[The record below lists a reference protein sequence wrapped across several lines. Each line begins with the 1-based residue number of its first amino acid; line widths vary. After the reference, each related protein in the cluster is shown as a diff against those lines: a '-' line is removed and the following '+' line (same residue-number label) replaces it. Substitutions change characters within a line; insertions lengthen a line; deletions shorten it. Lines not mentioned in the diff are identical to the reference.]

1 MNHCN
6 LMDNILKNIK
16 PSKFE
21 EYRVDSKVNSFL
33 KRLNKNLK
41 DAAAILGGSVA
52 KNTWLKGNHDVD
64 IFVLF
69 DNDANASD
77 RLENV
82 LEKSF
87 KNVERVHGSRDYFQL
102 RYKSLNFEIVPVLKI
117 EKIKDAKNITDISP
131 LHVQWVRSQ
140 KNEKIS
146 DEIRLSKAFAQA
158 QGVYGAETYIKGFS
172 GYVLEILT
180 IYYKSF
186 EKLVKAASGW
196 QAHQMIDISKHYEG
210 INKEKISPLMVIDPI
225 DKARNAAAALSM
237 EKFTKFIN
245 SCKGYLRN
253 KSVNFFEKKKI
264 TLEDLKDRD
273 LVIRVTPLNGKKD
286 VVGTKILKCMEFIKD
301 QLILEGY
308 TIIESD
314 WYWNEDALLWFKVK
328 GIELP
333 KFKRH
338 YGPPLNKPDNVK
350 HFKMKWAHEKIYT
363 EGNRIYVNIPRKSIF
378 LKDFASDLIRHP
390 EIKNYVETIKILK

>member
-1 MNHCN
+1 
-6 LMDNILKNIK
+6 MDNLLKSIK

-21 EYRVDSKVNSFL
+21 EFRSDSKVNSFL

-52 KNTWLKGNHDVD
+52 KNTWLKRNHDVD

-69 DNDANASD
+69 NNDANASD
-77 RLENV
+77 RLENA

-87 KNVERVHGSRDYFQL
+87 KDIERIHGSRDYFQL

-131 LHVQWVRSQ
+131 LHVQWVNSQ

-186 EKLVKAASGW
+186 EKLVRAASGW
-196 QAHQMIDISKHYEG
+196 QMHQMIDISRHYEG
-210 INKEKISPLMVIDPI
+210 INKEKISPLIVIDPI
-225 DKARNAAAALSM
+225 DKAR
-237 EKFTKFIN
+237 
-245 SCKGYLRN
+245 
-253 KSVNFFEKKKI
+253 
-264 TLEDLKDRD
+264 
-273 LVIRVTPLNGKKD
+273 
-286 VVGTKILKCMEFIKD
+286 
-301 QLILEGY
+301 
-308 TIIESD
+308 
-314 WYWNEDALLWFKVK
+314 
-328 GIELP
+328 
-333 KFKRH
+333 
-338 YGPPLNKPDNVK
+338 
-350 HFKMKWAHEKIYT
+350 
-363 EGNRIYVNIPRKSIF
+363 
-378 LKDFASDLIRHP
+378 
-390 EIKNYVETIKILK
+390 